1 VTQVEHGDLG
11 PRIRQ
16 VQRDCADDQECAV
29 QCAQGE
35 VALGAVCPKKTPA
48 LLDSPRDISCGT
60 GNRAA
65 MIAFCAR

>member
-1 VTQVEHGDLG
+1 
-11 PRIRQ
+11 
-16 VQRDCADDQECAV
+16 VQRDCADDQECTV

-35 VALGAVCPKKTPA
+35 VALSAVCPKKAPA

-60 GNRAA
+60 GNRAT